1 MHAVQQGSMATTTP
15 HRARPLG
22 PLDPRSPAPW
32 WGWTSQPLVR
42 DEPAGGWIHDRT
54 AEARLVGQRHGWSAG
69 AAERVI
75 AETHGSHHRPDRPRR
90 VARDDVKAALAPLND
105 LSEGGPA

>member
-1 MHAVQQGSMATTTP
+1 MHAVQQGSIATTTP

-42 DEPAGGWIHDRT
+42 DDPAGGWIHDRT
-54 AEARLVGQRHGWSAG
+54 AEARLVGERHGWSAD

-75 AETHGSHHRPDRPRR
+75 AERTDRITDLIDRG
-90 VARDDVKAALAPLND
+90 VFARDDVKAR
-105 LSEGGPA
+105 SSR

>member
-69 AAERVI
+69 AAELVI
-75 AETHGSHHRPDRPRR
+75 AERTDRITDLTDRGVSPETTSKRR
-90 VARDDVKAALAPLND
+90 SRR
-105 LSEGGPA
+105 